1 MRTLYRM
8 HEIGGDPPDPPNRHA
23 SKSLGRKQRRRE
35 VARKRT
41 RVAGPLPPVPGF
53 SVVPG
58 FSCLANTSAWIDTFV
73 Q

>member
-8 HEIGGDPPDPPNRHA
+8 HEIGGDPPDPPQ
-23 SKSLGRKQRRRE
+23 SPCVKSLGRIAAETDWRE
-35 VARKRT
+35 ANA
-41 RVAGPLPPVPGF
+41 VAGPLPQSRF

-58 FSCLANTSAWIDTFV
+58 FSCLANTRHGLIRFV

>member
-8 HEIGGDPPDPPNRHA
+8 HEIGGDPPDPPIA
-23 SKSLGRKQRRRE
+23 CVEKPRKE
-35 VARKRT
+35 AAETGSGRKRT

-58 FSCLANTSAWIDTFV
+58 FSCLANNFGMD
-73 Q
+73 